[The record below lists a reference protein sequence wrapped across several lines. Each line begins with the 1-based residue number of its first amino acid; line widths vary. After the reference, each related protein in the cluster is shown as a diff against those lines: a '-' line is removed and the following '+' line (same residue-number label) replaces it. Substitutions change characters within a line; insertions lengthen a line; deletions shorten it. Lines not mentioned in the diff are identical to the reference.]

1 MSTVLFIL
9 LLPEDMCWDSSQAGQ
24 EMKKPK
30 KLTEEGRLEAEI
42 FDKVMGISRQ
52 ILKSEATKP
61 AETGGAKI
69 LEKMKS

>member
-1 MSTVLFIL
+1 
-9 LLPEDMCWDSSQAGQ
+9 
-24 EMKKPK
+24 MKKPK

-52 ILKSEATKP
+52 ILEFESTKP